1 MYVFIF
7 GNYVENLASAGIPG
21 IFHLTHQHKIYV
33 RTHRAWEG

>member
-7 GNYVENLASAGIPG
+7 GNYVENLAMAGIPG
-21 IFHLTHQHKIYV
+21 ILYLTNTKIYV